1 MPEIKLSSGLIA
13 LVDNIDLPLVA
24 PYKWFPQKSPR
35 TTYAQANGPGVNGVQ
50 PTIRMHRLILG
61 AKRGEF
67 VDHRNGNGLDNR
79 RENLRL
85 ATRGQNNRNARRR
98 SDNTTGY
105 KGVTLTPQNRYRSD
119 IHASGR
125 RALLGHYAT
134 AEEAAHA
141 YNLVA
146 GLAHGPYAH
155 LNDIDTAVVAL
166 IDTRVRTI
174 LRERAGQ
181 LADLVQDPRVVAEL
195 LGGAG
200 VRDLRKAS

>member
-1 MPEIKLSSGLIA
+1 MPEIKLSNGLVPF
-13 LVDNIDLPLVA
+13 VDEISLLLIER
-24 PYKWFPQKSPR
+24 YKWFPLRSSR
-35 TTYAQANGPGVNGVQ
+35 TTYAQANGPTVNGKQ

-61 AKRGEF
+61 AKPSNF
-67 VDHRNGNGLDNR
+67 VDHRNGDGLDNR

-85 ATRGQNNRNARRR
+85 ATRDQNNQNARCRR
-98 SDNTTGY
+98 DNTTGY

-119 IHASGR
+119 IHAGGR

-141 YNLVA
+141 YNLIA
-146 GLAHGPYAH
+146 QIAHGQYAQ
-155 LNDIDTAVVAL
+155 LNTVTADVAL
-166 IDTRVRTI
+166 IDTRVRAV
-174 LRERAGQ
+174 LRERASQ
-181 LADLVQDPRVVAEL
+181 LAEFVQDPRIVAEL